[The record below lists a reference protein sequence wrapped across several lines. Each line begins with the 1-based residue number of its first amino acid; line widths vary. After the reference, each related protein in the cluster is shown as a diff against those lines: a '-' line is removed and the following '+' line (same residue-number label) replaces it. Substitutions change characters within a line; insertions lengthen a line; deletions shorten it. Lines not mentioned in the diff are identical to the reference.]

1 MKRIVLLA
9 VLFTVTFGLNA
20 QDYEKEVNAFKESY
34 SLEYKGD
41 YTGAIAKIK
50 AVYRPESYEHNLRL
64 GWLNYMA
71 GNFNESIS
79 FYSKALKLMPYSE
92 EAKFGIIYPYSALG
106 KWSVVEEYYKKILE
120 ASPNNTVA
128 LYKLGM
134 IYYGRA
140 DYLTAYKYFKKVVDL
155 YPFSHDGLLMYAWTN
170 YKLKKYRE
178 AKILF
183 YKVLMLNPED
193 SSAKEGLSYIK

>member
-1 MKRIVLLA
+1 MKKVILTL
-9 VLFTVTFGLNA
+9 VLFGFSLVVFS
-20 QDYEKEVNAFKESY
+20 QDYENEVKAFKESY
-34 SLEYKGD
+34 TLEYKGD
-41 YTGAIAKIK
+41 YTGAISKIK
-50 AVYRPESYEHNLRL
+50 EIYRDNSYEQNLRL

-79 FYSKALKLMPYSE
+79 FYSNALKLMPYSE

-120 ASPNNTVA
+120 TSPNNTTA

-170 YKLKKYRE
+170 FKLKKYRE

-183 YKVLMLNPED
+183 YKVLMLNPND
-193 SSAKEGLSYIK
+193 SSAKEGLGYLK